1 MNDRDDALQII
12 KSGKTLLYPTDTV
25 WGIGCDARDEAAV
38 NRIIEIKQRPVNKS
52 FIILLDSVDRL
63 EKYIAEVPGIA
74 YDLIDF
80 SEEPITLVFDNGK
93 NVSRQV
99 LSETGSIAIRI
110 VKQGFCHELI
120 KRFRGPL
127 LSTSANISGEPGAL
141 DFAGISR
148 QIKESVDFIVPEKEA
163 RFMSDKPSTIMKLS
177 ADGTF
182 TFIRR

>member
-1 MNDRDDALQII
+1 MNDRDEALQIL
-12 KSGKTLLYPTDTV
+12 KNGQTLLYPADTV
-25 WGIGCDARDEAAV
+25 WGIGCDARDESAV
-38 NRIIEIKQRPVNKS
+38 NKIIEIKQRPASKS

-63 EKYIAEVPGIA
+63 EKYVNEVPGIA

-80 SEEPITLVFDNGK
+80 SEDPITVIFDNGK
-93 NVSRQV
+93 NVSNLV
-99 LSETGSIAIRI
+99 LSSTGSIAIRI

-127 LSTSANISGEPGAL
+127 LSTSANISGEPGAV
-141 DFAGISR
+141 DFAGISP
-148 QIKESVDFIVPEKEA
+148 QIKKSVDYIVPEKEA
-163 RFMSDKPSTIMKLS
+163 RFMSLKPSTIMKLS